1 MVREVM
7 SMCLAPVV
15 LAGYLMTTNIHV
27 RTDVKEKTGVNDA
40 AMIEVQ
46 TCETGLG
53 FEAKAAT
60 NGLYGAGLQYGFS
73 KTFGDDYRITFTP
86 KAGFSYTDH
95 TVYELPQDFQ
105 FGIGAQVLFGYK
117 QFRVGAELWHLSNAG
132 ITSPNIGLN
141 LPIIQVGWV
150 F

>member
-1 MVREVM
+1 M

-15 LAGYLMTTNIHV
+15 LAGYLMSTDDHF
-27 RTDVKEKTGVNDA
+27 RKDVKRDTGVNDA

-46 TCETGLG
+46 TCEVGLG
-53 FEAKAAT
+53 FDVKAAT

-73 KTFGDDYRITFTP
+73 KSFGDDYRITFTP
-86 KAGFSYTDH
+86 KVGLSYTDH
-95 TVYELPQDFQ
+95 TVYELPQDVQ

-132 ITSPNIGLN
+132 ITQPNIGLN
-141 LPIIQVGWV
+141 LPIIQVGWA

>member
-1 MVREVM
+1 M
-7 SMCLAPVV
+7 STETHFRA
-15 LAGYLMTTNIHV
+15 
-27 RTDVKEKTGVNDA
+27 DVKKKNDVHDA

-53 FEAKAAT
+53 FDAKAAT
-60 NGLYGAGLQYGFS
+60 NGLYGFGLQYGFS
-73 KTFGDDYRITFTP
+73 HQFGDDYRVTFTP
-86 KAGFSYTDH
+86 KAVLSYTDR
-95 TVYELPQDFQ
+95 TVYELPQDVQ
-105 FGIGAQVLFGYK
+105 FGIGAQLLVGYK